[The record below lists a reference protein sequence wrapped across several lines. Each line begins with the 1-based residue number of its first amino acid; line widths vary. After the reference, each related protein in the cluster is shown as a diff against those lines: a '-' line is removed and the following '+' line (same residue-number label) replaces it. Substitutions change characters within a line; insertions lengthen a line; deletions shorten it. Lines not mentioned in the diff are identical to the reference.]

1 MNSLVRD
8 WSKQKLW
15 KTLAQGE
22 GEWPGLFC
30 LESWGQLRQS
40 LDQFFVQFSSRSDG
54 QGSHLSNRGSD
65 PAKGQT
71 NNTQFTLVCRSYVA

>member
-1 MNSLVRD
+1 MNSLVRG

-30 LESWGQLRQS
+30 LEIWGQLRQS
-40 LDQFFVQFSSRSDG
+40 LDQFFVQFSSRSDR
-54 QGSHLSNRGSD
+54 QGSHISNRGSD
-65 PAKGQT
+65 PPKGQT
-71 NNTQFTLVCRSYVA
+71 NNTPCALEFRNYVA